1 MKKIFVLFLSFTL
14 LFLTACN
21 TNPPVGTDADGS
33 TISGKPTDGSTISGK
48 PTDGTSGK
56 PSSGSTE
63 KPGETDDPYHW
74 DWRETMQDRFVNRS
88 SNDMINLPSRIVFQ
102 AAIDDGPKRTYYY
115 SKADGNAYV
124 YCYDPLCDHTK
135 YTCLGNPQKAHTGWS
150 FHQTFFINNRFY
162 LIDDYGKIY
171 SFAFDGTDRKL
182 EYDAKYLAHKS
193 VWGGPIAYGPYIYID
208 SEAEEKDHT
217 LRYNVETKKME
228 DLTEKTGNYVYPHY
242 FYNGMIY
249 GNGDNSIVLDGFY
262 KADLDLKTVESMEES
277 FMDQHAGSVLVGYV
291 YKERQSIEES
301 PVKIGISFYDIKTGE
316 QRIVTKE
323 DLGLD
328 YYPVFVAATEEY
340 FYFYNPQPIYIGTA
354 IYNQG
359 GKEVERQVQKMND
372 GKLYRMNKDGTNIV
386 CVYDNP
392 EYELNR
398 NVVIY
403 DDKIVMQGRYMK
415 VENKKTKVWGGPVQ
429 VATIN
434 PDGTIGEF
442 VEVEVLE

>member
-1 MKKIFVLFLSFTL
+1 MKKLFALFFAFTL

-21 TNPPVGTDADGS
+21 TNPPVGTNA
-33 TISGKPTDGSTISGK
+33 DGSTISGK

-56 PSSGSTE
+56 PSSGSTG
-63 KPGETDDPYHW
+63 KPSSGTDETFYW
-74 DWRETMQDRFVNRS
+74 DWRETMQDQFVNRGGT
-88 SNDMINLPSRIVFQ
+88 DMIGLPSRIVFQ
-102 AAIDDGPKRTYYY
+102 AAIGDGPKLTYYY

-135 YTCLGNPQKAHTGWS
+135 YTCLGNPQKAHTGWNFS
-150 FHQTFFINNRFY
+150 STVFVNKRFY
-162 LIDDYGKIY
+162 LVDIYGKIY
-171 SFAFDGTDRKL
+171 SFAFDGTDKKL
-182 EYDAKYLAHKS
+182 EYDAGYLAR
-193 VWGGPIAYGPYIYID
+193 VWRGPIAYGPYIYID
-208 SEAEEKDHT
+208 SKAEETPHT

-228 DLTEKTGNYVYPHY
+228 DLTEKTGNYIYPHY
-242 FYNGMIY
+242 FYNGVIY
-249 GNGDNSIVLDGFY
+249 GVGIYGMVDTFF
-262 KADLDLKTVESMEES
+262 KADLDLNTVEAVSS
-277 FMDQHAGSVLVGYV
+277 AIIPIDQCSGNIGVGV
-291 YKERQSIEES
+291 ATKERESIND
-301 PVKIGISFYDIKTGE
+301 PVKKIGISFYDIETGE
-316 QRIVTKE
+316 QRIVAKE

-340 FYFYNPQPIYIGTA
+340 LYFCNPESVYLGTV
-354 IYNQG
+354 II
-359 GKEVERQVQKMND
+359 ERSDGSTIEKNATKGS

-415 VENKKTKVWGGPVQ
+415 VENKETKVWGGPVQ

-442 VEVEVLE
+442 VGVEVLQ